1 MGKKYNNIAHNL
13 DMRWVNAT
21 YKLLKP
27 ITIDR
32 TFKEIKSENIDI
44 LRSDKRKML
53 LEFPHSSLDDMVL
66 PQYDIIKYN
75 VEYNLEHN
83 EDNDSSRKAKYP
95 ITYPITFAGS
105 NLFFR
110 WYLKKVGCAKF
121 RRDGSINLEETNYA
135 AYLLGEENRDVL
147 FFPGFVKYEE
157 RGNKSGRTWDG
168 RIQRMSPIPVMAA
181 KKCYE
186 KYNKDIDFIIINI
199 TYEPLTPEE
208 GAFQLLM
215 DGEFSK
221 KWYYRL
227 AKKTHVKQ
235 IVTFIDFL
243 QFVRPYKKLNI
254 TAHISFY
261 GPYSF
266 KGLYERFSNRD
277 NPTQEICNHLEK
289 EGKSKIKLTAHDVWA
304 YSIKSDGTKEAVS
317 SEATLWNYV
326 SKSIENGMATLLGEN
341 SNGRTYRNDE
351 IMKNASELI
360 ERLDGKV
367 DLSLVKGKDI
377 KDILSEVKK
386 SKVVFRV
393 NDSTT
398 TVNDEY
404 LFNYHRNRVAGLVE
418 NLNRD

>member
-1 MGKKYNNIAHNL
+1 MGKEYSNIAHDL

-53 LEFPHSSLDDMVL
+53 LGFPHSSLDDMVL
-66 PQYDIIKYN
+66 PHYVIVSN
-75 VEYNLEHN
+75 NLEHQ
-83 EDNDSSRKAKYP
+83 
-95 ITYPITFAGS
+95 YPITFAGS
-105 NLFFR
+105 NLYFR
-110 WYLKKVGCAKF
+110 WYLKKVGCATF
-121 RRDGSINLEETNYA
+121 RRDAHINLEEINYA
-135 AYLLGEENRDVL
+135 AYLLGEEDRDVL
-147 FFPGFVKYEE
+147 FFPGFVEYEE
-157 RGNKSGRTWDG
+157 RRKKSGRSWDG
-168 RIQRMSPIPVMAA
+168 RIQRMSPIPVIAA

-186 KYNKDIDFIIINI
+186 KYGKDIDFVIINI

-215 DGEFSK
+215 EGEFSK
-221 KWYYRL
+221 KWYNRL

-243 QFVRPYKKLNI
+243 QFIRPYKKLDI

-266 KGLYERFSNRD
+266 QELHERYSNCD
-277 NPTQEICNHLEK
+277 DPKQEICNFLEN
-289 EGKSKIKLTAHDVWA
+289 EGKSKIKLTAHDIWA
-304 YSIKSDGTKEAVS
+304 YSIKSDDTKEAVS
-317 SEATLWNYV
+317 SQTSLWNYV
-326 SKSIENGMATLLGEN
+326 WKNMKNGMVPLLGEDFN
-341 SNGRTYRNDE
+341 EKTYRNDE
-351 IMKNASELI
+351 IMKSASELI

-386 SKVVFRV
+386 NETVFRV
-393 NDSTT
+393 TDTT
-398 TVNDEY
+398 TIVKDEF
-404 LFNYHRNRVAGLVE
+404 LFNYHRNHVAGL
-418 NLNRD
+418 